1 MYHNVIIIGIK
12 WTINIMRL
20 NHPETILTPELWK
33 KYFPLNRSLAPK
45 GWGWATFRHF
55 PPIGDLP
62 DPRIEAVSPVLTGRF
77 FITSATW
84 QAVSS
89 SCCCCSVAQ
98 LCLTLWNPV
107 DCSMPGFPVLHYLLE
122 FDQTHVHWISDA
134 IQPSHL
140 LLPPFPPA
148 LSLSQHQG
156 IFQSVSSLHQ
166 VAKFWSFIFS
176 ISPS

>member
-156 IFQSVSSLHQ
+156 IF
-166 VAKFWSFIFS
+166 
-176 ISPS
+176 

>member
-166 VAKFWSFIFS
+166 VAKFWSFSFS